1 MAGGGQEGGLR
12 SGTENMAG
20 VAALGAV
27 LAALE
32 DGHTFASPPRWPGT
46 ARAWPR
52 R

>member
-32 DGHTFASPPRWPGT
+32 DGHTFASRRAGPAP
-46 ARAWPR
+46 RAWR
-52 R
+52 RR